1 VISDDELAAIAVA
14 LTAVTAEVC
23 HPEERAAA
31 SLEGREGSR
40 WKLAAREPDFEIEDY
55 RSVH

>member
-14 LTAVTAEVC
+14 LATLTKPPDDVAPPKT
-23 HPEERAAA
+23 
-31 SLEGREGSR
+31 SR

>member
-14 LTAVTAEVC
+14 L
-23 HPEERAAA
+23 AALNRPPDDA
-31 SLEGREGSR
+31 TTPATSR

-55 RSVH
+55 RVR